1 MEPIPLERQIT
12 NDKWERAEETLR
24 ENPRMFDTLVYEI
37 PGRDVFKLIRWE
49 TGFMRLHGTEK
60 CKKCKQVDVRYPN
73 LLNVYKKHGFLCK
86 ECMMK

>member
-1 MEPIPLERQIT
+1 MERIPLERQIT
-12 NDKWERAEETLR
+12 NDKWEQAEETLH
-24 ENPRMFDTLVYEI
+24 ENPCMFEILVYEI

-60 CKKCKQVDVRYPN
+60 CPKCNQVDVRYPN

-86 ECMMK
+86 ECVLK